1 MSERERELVTHTHAH
16 SVADGNDGRERR
28 TARDGMSALDAGTWV
43 CPGDAIA
50 RDGEAGAGTYVDHAG
65 VVRASVCGAVATT
78 TAAADGSAAAAAADG
93 GRSTTMVYAVRRR
106 AGDPVVP
113 RVDDVVYGRVTRV
126 QEKAAH
132 VEILAVN
139 GRSPTGGGFMG
150 VVRKQD
156 VRAFEIDKVELDLC
170 FRSGDVVRAKVLSLG
185 DARSFYLTTASDE
198 LGVVQAVHS
207 ESGEVMLPISWTEFQ
222 DPVTGEVEDRK
233 VARVDE

>member
-1 MSERERELVTHTHAH
+1 M
-16 SVADGNDGRERR
+16 
-28 TARDGMSALDAGTWV
+28 

-50 RDGEAGAGTYVDHAG
+50 RGGEAGVGTYVDHAG
-65 VVRASVCGAVATT
+65 VVRASVCGAVTT
-78 TAAADGSAAAAAADG
+78 TAATATDGSAAGDG
-93 GRSTTMVYAVRRR
+93 SGRSTTMVYGVRRR
-106 AGDPVVP
+106 AGDSVVP

-132 VEILAVN
+132 VEIFAVN

-150 VVRKQD
+150 MVRKQD

-170 FRSGDVVRAKVLSLG
+170 FRGGDVVRAKVLSLG

>member
-1 MSERERELVTHTHAH
+1 MMSERERERVGDAHTRAL
-16 SVADGNDGRERR
+16 GRGRERR

-78 TAAADGSAAAAAADG
+78 TAAADGSAAAAAAADG

>member
-1 MSERERELVTHTHAH
+1 MST
-16 SVADGNDGRERR
+16 
-28 TARDGMSALDAGTWV
+28 LDAGTWV

-50 RDGEAGAGTYVDHAG
+50 RGGEAGVGTYVDHAG
-65 VVRASVCGAVATT
+65 VVRASVCGAVT
-78 TAAADGSAAAAAADG
+78 TATATATDGSAAGDG
-93 GRSTTMVYAVRRR
+93 SGRRSMTMVYGVRRR

-170 FRSGDVVRAKVLSLG
+170 FRGGDVVRAKVLSLG

-207 ESGEVMLPISWTEFQ
+207 GSGEVMLPISWTEFQ